1 MKEFY
6 IWSVDADEAVG
17 YFDTFSSDDGFV
29 YDTVTDAVAARDR
42 GDDGMLHERLFRIL
56 RSAEEVEVPKLTWWR
71 VYQEGSREPS
81 AYPTDLEGS
90 TVVRIDSY
98 NGHKNRYARVRALD
112 SDDAV
117 EAARQAWLGLTADL
131 TGDAE

>member
-29 YDTVTDAVAARDR
+29 YGTVADAIAARDR

-56 RSAEEVEVPKLTWWR
+56 RSAEEVEVPSLMWWR
-71 VYQEGSREPS
+71 VESIGDDDIRVYATSPNPGFLRLTQSDGVVSRM
-81 AYPTDLEGS
+81 A
-90 TVVRIDSY
+90 V
-98 NGHKNRYARVRALD
+98 
-112 SDDAV
+112 V
-117 EAARQAWLGLTADL
+117 EAYGRDEAIAAAQQAWRDLAASL

>member
-17 YFDTFSSDDGFV
+17 HFDTFSSDDGFV
-29 YDTVTDAVAARDR
+29 YDTVADAIAARDR

-71 VYQEGSREPS
+71 VYQEGSRKPS
-81 AYPTDLEGS
+81 AYPTDVEGS
-90 TVVRIDSY
+90 AVVRIDSY
-98 NGHKNRYARVRALD
+98 NGHKNRYARVRARD